1 MAVELILIL
10 RLSFAEVHSVLFVD
24 VYIRRRD
31 LSMPPKLSTPE
42 NYHPEVR
49 KPDLVF
55 FHIYFRIEAFIMN
68 LLSKGEVL
76 KLKIVFNFLN
86 ELAANFIWNLFGILY
101 LEERRN
107 KFVRKRLIFYGFFLY
122 CCGKVTLSH
131 LLNSYVSLIFKDVKN
146 ISNEE

>member
-1 MAVELILIL
+1 
-10 RLSFAEVHSVLFVD
+10 
-24 VYIRRRD
+24 
-31 LSMPPKLSTPE
+31 MPPKLSTPE

-101 LEERRN
+101 VEERRN

>member
-1 MAVELILIL
+1 MAVEFILIL

-49 KPDLVF
+49 KLDLVF
-55 FHIYFRIEAFIMN
+55 FHIYFKIEAFIMN

-86 ELAANFIWNLFGILY
+86 ELAANFIWNLS
-101 LEERRN
+101 
-107 KFVRKRLIFYGFFLY
+107 GF
-122 CCGKVTLSH
+122 S
-131 LLNSYVSLIFKDVKN
+131 S
-146 ISNEE
+146 